1 MKRNDKNTK
10 KDEIKLRITT
20 QDKERIEH
28 IAKIRNM
35 SISSYIRD
43 TCLCASD
50 TFFTALEVET
60 NNVFNEI
67 YHYFE
72 KQGNA
77 ESADSVKTLYEEYIQ
92 RRNRS

>member
-20 QDKERIEH
+20 QDKECIEH
-28 IAKIRNM
+28 IAKTRNM
-35 SISSYIRD
+35 SMSSFIRD
-43 TCLCASD
+43 TCLCTSN
-50 TFFTALEVET
+50 TYFTALEVET

-67 YHYFE
+67 YHYFK
-72 KQGNA
+72 KQGNT
-77 ESADSVKTLYEEYIQ
+77 ESADSIKTLHEEYIQ